1 MEDSNVKTE
10 KEKEEA
16 EAAQRDTLPDC
27 PKRSSKVPGP
37 NSITGE
43 GVWEEATP
51 TKERL
56 GNR

>member
-1 MEDSNVKTE
+1 MEDSNVKTK
-10 KEKEEA
+10 KEKEED
-16 EAAQRDTLPDC
+16 AQRDTLPDC